1 MKPDFF
7 DTDKTINHPD
17 FKSSPF
23 MIKKGLKPLK
33 DGKDEKL
40 SEGAHFQTSKA
51 QTIPLRTVG
60 RNLDDFL
67 KNTTEIFREES
78 WQYREQSL
86 YYYGQITL
94 PNDTKLL

>member
-7 DTDKTINHPD
+7 DTDKAINHPD
-17 FKSSPF
+17 FKSSPC

-33 DGKDEKL
+33 DGKDETL

-51 QTIPLRTVG
+51 QTIPLRTGG

-67 KNTTEIFREES
+67 KNTTDQVLCPFFNWVVCFPGVESCEFFRI
-78 WQYREQSL
+78 L
-86 YYYGQITL
+86 NI
-94 PNDTKLL
+94 